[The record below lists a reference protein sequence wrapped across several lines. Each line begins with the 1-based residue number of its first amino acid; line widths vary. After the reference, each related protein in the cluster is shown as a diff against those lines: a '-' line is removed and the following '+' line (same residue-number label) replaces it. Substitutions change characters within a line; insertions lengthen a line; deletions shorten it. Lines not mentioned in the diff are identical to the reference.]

1 MRATFSQWIFG
12 SQVFPAEAD
21 LLEFQHRFLICTLLV
36 CAACTAAYAVFSLF
50 MVLPQPLWMRL
61 NWLALTAA
69 VLGLWWWLRARPAHY
84 RHITWCLMAL
94 TLLSLTVSS
103 VLNPYNPL
111 TFLWLFSTIL
121 PAFVLLGRGAGWTL
135 TALAIACASLANVYV
150 HQRFSAVA
158 MQTSVLA
165 TLCLALQCHFY
176 VARFRYFF
184 TRMRDYNEHLLQ
196 LAQYDTLTGVRNAAT
211 YYAQC
216 DQLIR
221 IAQRADRSF
230 AVLFVDLDHFKAIND
245 THGHAAGDAVLQ
257 AVALQLTETVRDTDV
272 LGRVGGEEFSILL
285 PDTDS
290 QGAME
295 LAERLRAAVE
305 ALQVQIG
312 PQVFL
317 SVTASLGVTVCR
329 EAVHDILHIQHEADQ
344 AMYHAKA
351 AGRNRVSLFA
361 AGMR

>member
-12 SQVFPAEAD
+12 TQAFPAEAD
-21 LLEFQHRFLICTLLV
+21 LLEFQHRFLVCTLLV
-36 CAACTAAYAVFSLF
+36 CAACTATYAVFSLF
-50 MVLPQPLWMRL
+50 LDLPQPLWMRL

-69 VLGLWWWLRARPAHY
+69 VLGLWWWLRARPQHF
-84 RHITWCLMAL
+84 RRITWCLMAL
-94 TLLSLTVSS
+94 TLLSLAISS
-103 VLNPYNPL
+103 VLNPLNPL
-111 TFLWLFSTIL
+111 AFLWLFSTIL

-135 TALAIACASLANVYV
+135 TGLALACGTLANVYV
-150 HQRFSAVA
+150 HQRFSA
-158 MQTSVLA
+158 MSMHSLVLA

-196 LAQYDTLTGVRNAAT
+196 LAQFDTLTGVRNAAT

-221 IAQRADRSF
+221 IAQRGARSF
-230 AVLFVDLDHFKAIND
+230 AVLFVDLDHFKTIND

-257 AVALQLTETVRDTDV
+257 AVARCLILTVRDTDV

-285 PDTDS
+285 PDTDC

-295 LAERLRAAVE
+295 LAERLRAGVE
-305 ALQVQIG
+305 ALRVRIG
-312 PQVFL
+312 PHTFL
-317 SVTASLGVTVCR
+317 TVTASLGVTVSR
-329 EAVHDILHIQHEADQ
+329 EPVHDILHIQHEADQ

-361 AGMR
+361 TDRA